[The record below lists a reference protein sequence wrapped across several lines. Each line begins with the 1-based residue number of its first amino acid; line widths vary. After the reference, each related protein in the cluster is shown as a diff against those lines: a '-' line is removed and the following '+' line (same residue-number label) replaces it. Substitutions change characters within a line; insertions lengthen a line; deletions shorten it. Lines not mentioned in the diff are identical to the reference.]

1 MAKRIVKWTLDGTI
15 LKLSKAIED
24 AVVEAEFDISKLFPT
39 INEMPDVQK
48 QLIIFGTRQKLM
60 DTGASAVGESE
71 TKIQAAKTKWE
82 ELLAG
87 KWTGERVNSTGAAE
101 NKKLLN
107 ELKEASKAVTMQ
119 GLMMKQVMASF
130 PGNPEF
136 TAEDAAK
143 LQEFIQ
149 IAAGQ

>member
-24 AVVEAEFDISKLFPT
+24 AVVEAEFDIIKLFPSFL
-39 INEMPDVQK
+39 EMTDVQK
-48 QLIIFGTRQKLM
+48 QLTTFGIRQKLM

-101 NKKLLN
+101 NKRIAA
-107 ELKEASKAVTMQ
+107 EVKEAAKVVSLQ
-119 GLMMKQVMASF
+119 GLMMKKIAF
-130 PGNPEF
+130 PTTF
-136 TAEDAAK
+136 TEEDEAK
-143 LQEFIQ
+143 LQEFLKRM
-149 IAAGQ
+149 AE